1 MVPKP
6 YCNREGG
13 FHRVTDSRFLKAH
26 KGFTLIEVLVVVII
40 IGILLAIAV
49 PVYANV
55 TIKANQKLHDAN
67 ARLLHSVAQLYMV
80 KEWDET
86 EKTADDMKEKLKA
99 YLQEGE
105 YPVNPI
111 NIDKPYEVTISAA
124 GRISVDPDIGVY

>member
-1 MVPKP
+1 MS
-6 YCNREGG
+6 E
-13 FHRVTDSRFLKAH
+13 FRFIKNQ
-26 KGFTLIEVLVVVII
+26 KGFTLTELLVVVVII
-40 IGILLAIAV
+40 GILVAIAV

-55 TIKANQKLHDAN
+55 TIKANQRLHDAN
-67 ARLLHSVAQLYMV
+67 ARLLHSAAQLYMV

-86 EKTADDMKEKLKA
+86 EKTAEQMETILQA

-124 GRISVDPDIGVY
+124 GRITVDPDIGVY